1 MVTFSTRKEN
11 TLDLILTSH
20 PSFTERCK
28 PLPPITEKSDHDIVL
43 FDLATQPVRA
53 RPKRRTLYL
62 WKKANTIG
70 IKQSL
75 AQYSETFLNQ
85 TFSSVDE
92 MWENFKAAIEK
103 VIQEFVPTRRTLARQ
118 THPWIDNHLRKLTN
132 RKQCAYKRARK
143 TNNPSDWNRYNRLC
157 TQTQREIRQS
167 HRKYMTEV
175 ISDSYKDQPKK
186 FWSYIKT
193 RKQESFGIA
202 PLKNKDGFIHS
213 DAKTKAEI
221 LNDQFQSVF
230 TQEDTANVP
239 DKGLAHT
246 LPWKISPSTP
256 TELRNN

>member
-1 MVTFSTRKEN
+1 
-11 TLDLILTSH
+11 
-20 PSFTERCK
+20 
-28 PLPPITEKSDHDIVL
+28 
-43 FDLATQPVRA
+43 
-53 RPKRRTLYL
+53 
-62 WKKANTIG
+62 
-70 IKQSL
+70 
-75 AQYSETFLNQ
+75 
-85 TFSSVDE
+85 

-132 RKQCAYKRARK
+132 RKQRAYKRARK
-143 TNNPSDWNRYNRLC
+143 TNNPSDWNRYNRLF

-202 PLKNKDGFIHS
+202 PLKNMDGFIHS

-239 DKGLAHT
+239 DKGPSPYPTMEDITVHPNGVKKQLTKLNAHKATGPDCIPTAILREAADELAPV
-246 LPWKISPSTP
+246 L
-256 TELRNN
+256 